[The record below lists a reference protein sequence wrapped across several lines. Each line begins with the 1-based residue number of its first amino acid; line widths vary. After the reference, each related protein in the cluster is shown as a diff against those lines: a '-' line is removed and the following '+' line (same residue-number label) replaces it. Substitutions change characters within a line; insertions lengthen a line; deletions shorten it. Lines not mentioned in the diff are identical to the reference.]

1 MLDRECE
8 RSHVVSTAGS
18 AAAATEAL
26 PSHLTDLCGARMNA
40 QVTPS
45 SATLHY
51 NNCTPGL
58 ASMYTG
64 MLNAVAMNVYRLD
77 LNWRATTPPSG
88 SDHCHQV
95 GALHT
100 AECSGC
106 CRQHK
111 PAQAT
116 ADLGVREQGHLQ
128 HAASLRCAVAL
139 RCISC
144 NFRRQW
150 SVASVCS
157 RPIPAVWDCRPKHSS
172 SCSHSVSTTHST
184 ATCVMPVHDTLRK
197 AAAQAGDDIRAA

>member
-8 RSHVVSTAGS
+8 RSHVVSTASS

-77 LNWRATTPPSG
+77 LNWRAMTPPSG

-95 GALHT
+95 GALFRLQSALGAAVST
-100 AECSGC
+100 S
-106 CRQHK
+106 QHK
-111 PAQAT
+111 HKLT
-116 ADLGVREQGHLQ
+116 
-128 HAASLRCAVAL
+128 
-139 RCISC
+139 
-144 NFRRQW
+144 
-150 SVASVCS
+150 
-157 RPIPAVWDCRPKHSS
+157 
-172 SCSHSVSTTHST
+172 
-184 ATCVMPVHDTLRK
+184 
-197 AAAQAGDDIRAA
+197 